1 MLSLSR
7 DVMRTLKAQKDEE
20 IKNMKIDSIIKQ
32 IRSGAVQFA
41 ETNTDTIYK
50 YMIDTNN
57 NNANH
62 FGGINTPS
70 NCSSKQSIWSQI
82 NKENVVE
89 NIDEILTRLRSLFPE
104 CVVEY
109 KKISLARGRDGKEYD
124 ISTLDDKVRP
134 FIDMTYARTN
144 SYIIIDW
151 S

>member
-1 MLSLSR
+1 
-7 DVMRTLKAQKDEE
+7 
-20 IKNMKIDSIIKQ
+20 
-32 IRSGAVQFA
+32 
-41 ETNTDTIYK
+41 
-50 YMIDTNN
+50 MIDTNN

-82 NKENVVE
+82 SKENVVE

-109 KKISLARGRDGKEYD
+109 KNISLARGRDGKEYD

-134 FIDMTYARTN
+134 FIDTTYARTN